1 MWSSRWFFANPFTLM
16 KINNKCQNAFSA
28 KFSSFS
34 WHSFFIEELN
44 YRFLVFV
51 TIASQ
56 CWYWGSLLPNESK
69 HKLGKWIDLS
79 DDTYYVQF
87 CNIHNDNCYNTE
99 EQTSTPFIVL
109 TLWNGQYIQET
120 QLSENQLNSSKIK

>member
-1 MWSSRWFFANPFTLM
+1 M

-87 CNIHNDNCYNTE
+87 CNIHNANCYNTE

-120 QLSENQLNSSKIK
+120 QLSEIQLNSSKIK